1 MRDFRFALRSLAKA
15 PVFTLAAIVSLALGI
30 GANTAIFTLVD
41 QILLRMLPV
50 ERPQELVQFRL
61 DGGRF
66 GSQSGDGRHTFAHP
80 QYLKFRDRNTVLSGL
95 TGSRAEIIAMAA
107 GERNE
112 MARVAMVAGNYFQVF
127 GIRPRLGR
135 LLQSSDDIHR
145 NAHPVAVLQYDF
157 WRNRFGGRAE
167 VIGEQVRLNGTPF
180 TVIGVAQQG
189 FEGTEAGIPTG
200 MWVPVMMKP
209 TITPAWDAL
218 DDERDSWFYL
228 FGRLK
233 PGVTRG
239 QAEASIKVLYRQM
252 QEEELKGPMFARFP
266 DMKERFLKQTFSLIP
281 AEKGQS
287 NLRERSEKP
296 LIVLQCLV
304 GLVLLIACANVAN
317 LLLARAAAGQREV
330 AIRVALGA
338 TRWQVVKRFLCES
351 VILAVAGGG
360 AGLALSYWLARGLIR
375 FLPYNPE
382 YLSLSATPDLRIL
395 LFATA
400 VTAVTALVFGLVP
413 ALKGSRAEPASALKS
428 EAGSVAGGHGHV
440 RMRKTLV
447 ALQVSLCTL
456 LVIGAGLFARSLTE
470 LKRVDLGFE
479 TGSVIMF
486 GLRPAMVY
494 ETGRK
499 LQVYREALDALRSL
513 PGVAA
518 AGASRQRLM
527 TGGRWDSS
535 ITLPG
540 ATVADREGTWSFFNA
555 VSPGYFDALGIPVKA
570 GRDFTWNDWGTDKT
584 RCLVNESLTKQYLNG
599 SSPVGRMMAVGRAN
613 TPDMEIVGMFR
624 DAHYHEVKGEVP
636 RQTFVALGS
645 TRFIERINSVTIYLR
660 TVRDPRQ
667 VMPLIR
673 GAMRRVDADLVVSDL
688 RLMDEQLNRSLINER
703 LLSYLSGGFAIL
715 ATLLAAVGLYGVLAF
730 VVTRRTKEIG
740 IRMAM
745 GAAPGHAT
753 GLVLK
758 EIAPVIAA
766 GAAAGVACGVAGGRY
781 VESQLFGV
789 KALDPASFAAGVA
802 VILAVAFTAAFVPAW
817 KASRIDPNRALHWE

>member
-1 MRDFRFALRSLAKA
+1 MRDLRFALRSLAKA
-15 PVFTLAAIVSLALGI
+15 PVFAAAAILSLALGI

-50 ERPQELVQFRL
+50 ERPHELIQFRL
-61 DGGRF
+61 EGGRF

-95 TGSRAEIIAMAA
+95 TGTRTEIIAMAA
-107 GERNE
+107 GERSE
-112 MARVAMVAGNYFQVF
+112 MVSVTMVAGNYFQVF
-127 GIRPRLGR
+127 GIQPHVGR
-135 LLQSSDDIHR
+135 LLQPSDDINR
-145 NAHPVAVLQYDF
+145 NAHPVVVLQYDY
-157 WRNRFGGRAE
+157 WQNRFGGKAGI
-167 VIGEQVRLNGTPF
+167 VGEQIRLNGTPF
-180 TVIGVAQQG
+180 TILGVARQG
-189 FEGTEAGIPTG
+189 FEGTEAGIPTR

-209 TITPAWDAL
+209 TITPTWDAL

-233 PGVTRG
+233 PGMTREK
-239 QAEASIKVLYRQM
+239 AEASLKVLYRQM
-252 QEEELKGPMFARFP
+252 QEEELKGPLFARFP
-266 DMKERFLKQTFSLIP
+266 DMKKEFLKQTFSLIP

-287 NLRERSEKP
+287 NLRERSERP

-304 GLVLLIACANVAN
+304 GFVLLIACANVAN

-338 TRWQVVKRFLCES
+338 TRWQVIKRFLCES
-351 VILAVAGGG
+351 LILAVAGGV
-360 AGLALSYWLARGLIR
+360 AGVALSYWMARGLIR

-382 YLSLSATPDLRIL
+382 YLSLSAAPDLRIL
-395 LFATA
+395 LFAI
-400 VTAVTALVFGLVP
+400 AVTALTALIFGLAP
-413 ALKGSRAEPASALKS
+413 AVRGSQAEPAAALKS

-456 LVIGAGLFARSLTE
+456 LVIGAGLFTRSLTE

-479 TGSVIMF
+479 SGSVIMF
-486 GLRPAMVY
+486 GLRPALVY

-499 LQVYREALDALRSL
+499 LHVYREALGALQSL

-518 AGASRQRLM
+518 VGASRQRLM

-535 ITLPG
+535 ITIPG
-540 ATVADREGTWSFFNA
+540 ATSNDRGGPWSFFNA

-570 GRDFTWNDWGTDKT
+570 GRDFNWNDWGTDKM
-584 RCLVNESLTKQYLNG
+584 RCLVNEALVKQYLNG
-599 SSPVGRMMAVGRAN
+599 ANPVGRMMAQGRAN
-613 TPDMEIVGMFR
+613 TPDMEIVGVFR
-624 DAHYHEVKGEVP
+624 DAHYHQVRGEVP
-636 RQTFVALGS
+636 RQTFIALGS
-645 TRFIERINSVTIYLR
+645 TKSIERLGGVTVYMR

-673 GAMRRVDADLVVSDL
+673 AAMRRVDANFVVSDL
-688 RLMDEQLNRSLINER
+688 RLMDEQLNRSLTNER
-703 LLSYLSGGFAIL
+703 LLSFLSGGFAIL

-745 GAAPGHAT
+745 GAAPSTAI
-753 GLVLK
+753 GLVLR
-758 EIAPVIAA
+758 EIAPVILA
-766 GAAAGVACGVAGGRY
+766 GVVAGVACGLAGGRY
-781 VESQLFGV
+781 IESQLFGV
-789 KALDPASFAAGVA
+789 KALDPSVFAAGVA
-802 VILAVAFTAAFVPAW
+802 TIVSVALLAAFVPAW
-817 KASRIDPNRALHWE
+817 KASRIDPNRALRWE

>member
-1 MRDFRFALRSLAKA
+1 MRDLRFALRSLAKA
-15 PVFTLAAIVSLALGI
+15 PVFGTAAIVSLALGI

-61 DGGRF
+61 EGGRF

-95 TGSRAEIIAMAA
+95 TGTRTERAGMVA
-107 GERNE
+107 GERSE
-112 MARVAMVAGNYFQVF
+112 VVSVTMVAGNYFQVF

-135 LLQSSDDIHR
+135 LLQPSDDLNR
-145 NAHPVAVLQYDF
+145 NAHPVVVLQYDC
-157 WRNRFGGRAE
+157 WRNRFGGRAD
-167 VIGEQVRLNGTPF
+167 IAGEQIRLNGTPF

-189 FEGTEAGIPTG
+189 FEGTEAGIPTA

-209 TITPAWDAL
+209 AITPTWDAL

-233 PGVTRG
+233 PGVTREK
-239 QAEASIKVLYRQM
+239 AEASIRVLYSQM
-252 QEEELKGPMFARFP
+252 QQEELKGPLFARFP

-287 NLRERSEKP
+287 NLRERSERP
-296 LIVLQCLV
+296 LILLQCLV

-317 LLLARAAAGQREV
+317 LMLARAAAGQREV

-338 TRWQVVKRFLCES
+338 TRWQVVRQFLWES
-351 VILAVAGGG
+351 AILAVAGGA
-360 AGLALSYWLARGLIR
+360 AGVALSYWMARGLIG

-400 VTAVTALVFGLVP
+400 VTAFTALIFGLAP
-413 ALKGSRAEPASALKS
+413 ALKGSRAEPAAALKS

-456 LVIGAGLFARSLTE
+456 LVIGAGLFTRSLNE

-479 TGSVIMF
+479 SGSVIMF
-486 GLRPAMVY
+486 GMGPAMVY
-494 ETGRK
+494 DTGRK
-499 LQVYREALDALRSL
+499 LYVYREALDALRSL

-518 AGASRQRLM
+518 AGASRQRLL
-527 TGGRWDSS
+527 TGGRWDTS

-540 ATVADREGTWSFFNA
+540 AAVPDRESTWSFFNA

-570 GRDFTWNDWGTDKT
+570 GRDFTWNDWGTEKA
-584 RCLVNESLTKQYLNG
+584 RCLVNEALVKQYLNG
-599 SSPVGRMMAVGRAN
+599 SSPVGRLMAMGRAN
-613 TPDMEIVGMFR
+613 TPDMEIVGMIR
-624 DAHYHEVKGEVP
+624 DAHYHEVRGEVP

-645 TRFIERINSVTIYLR
+645 TRFIERINSVTVYVR
-660 TVRDPRQ
+660 TNGDPRQ

-673 GAMRRVDADLVVSDL
+673 PALRRVDTNLVVSDL
-688 RLMDEQLNRSLINER
+688 RLMDEQLDRSLTNER

-745 GAAPGHAT
+745 GAAPSSAI

-758 EIAPVIAA
+758 EIAPVIV
-766 GAAAGVACGVAGGRY
+766 AGVAVGVGCGLAGGRY

-789 KALDPASFAAGVA
+789 KALDAASFTAGAAI
-802 VILAVAFTAAFVPAW
+802 ILAVSLAAAFTPAW
-817 KASRIDPNRALHWE
+817 KASRIDPNRALRWE